1 MPIIRPAP
9 ATARPT
15 RVLTI
20 VTAVLVSVA
29 ALPGGAADGHDL
41 DAYIGDNVAALQRDF
56 GEPTLKTPTLWRY
69 SSEQH
74 VSGGMPGAPNP
85 VIIGGRRGVTVSGA
99 GGDYEPWT
107 IAPDI
112 CDLTVTVDK
121 DAIVTAVETAG
132 PGCFEYLHALKRATG
147 AGS

>member
-1 MPIIRPAP
+1 MLIIRPAP
-9 ATARPT
+9 ATARPA

-20 VTAVLVSVA
+20 VAA
-29 ALPGGAADGHDL
+29 ALLSLAATPGGAEQGHDL
-41 DAYIGDNVAALQRDF
+41 EAYIGDNVAAVQRDF
-56 GEPTLKTPTLWRY
+56 GEPTLKTPALWRY
-69 SSEQH
+69 SSEQA

-107 IAPDI
+107 IAADI

-132 PGCFEYLHALKRATG
+132 PGCFEYLHALKRARE
-147 AGS
+147 AAP

>member
-1 MPIIRPAP
+1 MPMIRPAH
-9 ATARPT
+9 ATTRPT

-20 VTAVLVSVA
+20 VAA
-29 ALPGGAADGHDL
+29 ALMAVVTLPGSAEQGHDIE
-41 DAYIGDNVAALQRDF
+41 AYVGDNVAALQRDF

-69 SSEQH
+69 SSEQQ

-85 VIIGGRRGVTVSGA
+85 VIIGGRRGVIVSGA

-107 IAPDI
+107 IVPDI
-112 CDLTVTVDK
+112 CDLTVTIDK

-132 PGCFEYLHALKRATG
+132 PGCFEYLHALKRARE
-147 AGS
+147 AGP